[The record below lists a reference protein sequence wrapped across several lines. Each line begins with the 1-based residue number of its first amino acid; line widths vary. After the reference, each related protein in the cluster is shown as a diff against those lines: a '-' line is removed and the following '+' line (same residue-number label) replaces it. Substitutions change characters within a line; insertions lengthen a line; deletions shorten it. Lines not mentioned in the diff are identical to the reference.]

1 MALRY
6 PTLVALTLAVAASL
20 QAAAS
25 PRAHRRAA
33 VHPAPPPV
41 AADRIYSKQALR
53 RAKIVIEL
61 KLLEFQRE
69 RLERVRKAIMK
80 NEPIEQLLKTP

>member
-6 PTLVALTLAVAASL
+6 PTVVALTLALAASL
-20 QAAAS
+20 PAASS
-25 PRAHRRAA
+25 PRAHRRTVA
-33 VHPAPPPV
+33 HPARRPV
-41 AADRIYSKQALR
+41 AADEIYSKQALR

-61 KLLEFQRE
+61 KLLEFRRE

-80 NEPIEQLLKTP
+80 NEPIEELLKTP